1 MVNTKEQ
8 IEYWKTS
15 AGRNWKT
22 ALGLFELKRYDSCL
36 FFCHLTI
43 EKMLKGLVV
52 RQTKK
57 LAPYIHHLEKLAE
70 LAELKIADEQRIN
83 LRIITRFNVSGRYDD
98 VKHNFYKIVDKPYAE
113 KYLKISKEL
122 ILWLKKQYQKN

>member
-1 MVNTKEQ
+1 MINIKQQ
-8 IEYWKTS
+8 IKYWKTS
-15 AGRNWKT
+15 ADRNWKT
-22 ALGLFELKRYDSCL
+22 ALGLFELKHYDSCL

-43 EKMLKGLVV
+43 EKTLKGLVV
-52 RQTKK
+52 QKTKK

-70 LAELKIADEQRIN
+70 LAELEITDEQRKN
-83 LRIITRFNVSGRYDD
+83 LRVITRFNISGRYDD
-98 VKHNFYKIVDKPYAE
+98 VKYNFYKIADKLYAE

>member
-1 MVNTKEQ
+1 MNKIKQQ
-8 IEYWKTS
+8 IEYWKIS

-22 ALGLFELKRYDSCL
+22 ALGLFELKHYDSCL

-52 RQTKK
+52 QKTKN

-70 LAELKIADEQRIN
+70 LAELKITDEQRKN

-98 VKHNFYKIVDKPYAE
+98 AKHNFYKIVNKLYAE
-113 KYLKISKEL
+113 KYLKISKDL